1 MKHVLLP
8 VIALF
13 GFTAHS
19 QLVIDNATFFIG
31 EGATV
36 TVQGDLT
43 TNTNIQAGG
52 TGATRGKIAMKGTA
66 QQTINAGAN
75 VVIPRLEID
84 NTNNVVL
91 GTDLRIG
98 NRIDFVAG
106 RLRTGANH
114 LIVPDNVEFGG
125 IAAGRFI
132 ETDGT
137 GTVRQ
142 LTPANMGSP
151 KVIPVGNGSNYS
163 PVSYQLT
170 GASGLSA
177 NSYVA
182 VRSTGT
188 AIATPARHPRTE
200 SFLNTAWAVSGS
212 GYTGGNI
219 AVTGT
224 YTDAQLAAGSTEA
237 DIRGMWWN
245 GTAWNLTGGGQNAGS
260 NTVSATVPGTA
271 GGTVYGMN
279 RFVLANVKAH
289 LQAVYVSGTGLMNDN
304 LRQVGGTVNNLIP
317 TSDPYRIAP
326 LSPAF
331 THVNNAVAETVNASV
346 FNNNANPE
354 RNIVDWVYVELR
366 NINGPTSAPVIQ
378 SRSVL
383 VNRNGDLVD
392 IDGVSP
398 VYFKNVDPGNY
409 AISIRHRNH
418 LGIST
423 NPAVPVALGLNAN
436 MVNFATMPTASLFGT
451 ANTNYARVNNVN
463 LMYAGNTNSNGNVRF
478 SGPANDKEA
487 VISIGLG
494 GVISSVNSN
503 VYTPAD
509 VNMNRNVRFSGPAND
524 KEFIIG
530 TPLSQSAANI
540 RTQVLPN

>member
-8 VIALF
+8 VIALL
-13 GFTAHS
+13 GFTAHG

-52 TGATRGKIAMKGTA
+52 TGATRGKIAMKGSA

-91 GTDLRIG
+91 GSDLRIG

-106 RLRTGANH
+106 KLRTAANH
-114 LIVPDNVEFGG
+114 LIVPDNVEF
-125 IAAGRFI
+125 AGMTASRFI

-142 LTPANMGSP
+142 LTPANMVNP
-151 KVIPVGNGSNYS
+151 KVIPIGNGNNFS

-188 AIATPARHPRTE
+188 PIATPARHPRTE
-200 SFLNTAWAVSGS
+200 SFLNTAWVVSGS
-212 GYTGGNI
+212 GYTAGNI

-224 YTDAQLAAGSTEA
+224 YADAQLASGSTEA
-237 DIRGMWWN
+237 DLRGMWWN

-260 NTVSATVPGTA
+260 NSVSATVPGTA

-279 RFVLANVKAH
+279 RFVLARATAFLHGPFNAN
-289 LQAVYVSGTGLMNDN
+289 GLMNDN
-304 LRQVGGTVNNLIP
+304 LRANNLIP
-317 TSDPYRIAP
+317 LSDPYRAAP
-326 LSPAF
+326 FNYPHATNGNS
-331 THVNNAVAETVNASV
+331 VAETISSSV
-346 FNNNANPE
+346 LSAHPNPDSSV
-354 RNIVDWVYVELR
+354 VDWVLVELM
-366 NINGPTSAPVIQ
+366 NNNTPATVIQ
-378 SRSVL
+378 SRSGL
-383 VNRNGDLVD
+383 ILRNGAVVD
-392 IDGVSP
+392 IDGRSP
-398 VYFKNVDPGNY
+398 IYFKNVDGGNY
-409 AISIRHRNH
+409 NISVRHRNH
-418 LGIST
+418 IGAMT
-423 NPAVPVALGLNAN
+423 PAVVSLGLNN
-436 MVNFATMPTASLFGT
+436 PTPHNFIAASNAAF
-451 ANTNYARVNNVN
+451 NNP
-463 LMYAGNTNSNGNVRF
+463 S
-478 SGPANDKEA
+478 
-487 VISIGLG
+487 LG
-494 GVISSVNSN
+494 
-503 VYTPAD
+503 YTPLRSMARTSNTD
-509 VNMNRNVRFSGPAND
+509 VWGLYSGDGNFN
-524 KEFIIG
+524 K
-530 TPLSQSAANI
+530 
-540 RTQVLPN
+540 RTQTTGSPTVNDYSLLLNNLTLTPGYHQRDYNMDGTTRNTGSPTLNDYSRLLNSLNGRALTQQHEK